1 MNLENKSFVL
11 YCYDDGVLA
20 ASRNKNLLEGYR
32 VTYLSYNMPVSD
44 PYFEECLSK
53 LVIYEVPEI
62 TE

>member
-32 VTYLSYNMPVSD
+32 VKYLSYNMSVSD
-44 PYFEECLSK
+44 PYFEECLSE